1 MSPVVEILFV
11 WVPILAAVV
20 FVSWFLR
27 RRIREGLTPMA
38 ALIDGKFMLVFFYS
52 GALLSIYLA
61 TFQFFYS
68 GFWPAEPRS
77 AYIEIE
83 PKVTIS

>member
-1 MSPVVEILFV
+1 MSTIVEILFV
-11 WVPILAAVV
+11 WVPIVATIV

-27 RRIREGLTPMA
+27 RRIREGLTPLGA
-38 ALIDGKFMLVFFYS
+38 ITDSKFMLVFFYS

-77 AYIEIE
+77 TYIEIR
-83 PKVTIS
+83 PKFTTS

>member
-1 MSPVVEILFV
+1 
-11 WVPILAAVV
+11 
-20 FVSWFLR
+20 
-27 RRIREGLTPMA
+27 MA